1 MEQIKLL
8 NKLFKQIFHI
18 KDIKHNFVGIPLIT
32 KYIPTNN
39 IVNSKLHIKDKH
51 TRMNKTSLTFFQTLN
66 KKPPIFSKI
75 YLTYKWER
83 KHLKSLLGY
92 EYNLSISQVHNTT

>member
-18 KDIKHNFVGIPLIT
+18 KDIKRNFVGIPLIT
-32 KYIPTNN
+32 KYIPTIN
-39 IVNSKLHIKDKH
+39 IVNSKLHIKDKY

-75 YLTYKWER
+75 YLTYK
-83 KHLKSLLGY
+83 
-92 EYNLSISQVHNTT
+92 